1 MNSRSRMMAMV
12 VGTLVAVAVASS
24 AHAANNCG
32 NVPPRD
38 GTGQQLGRRNAA
50 RVSMVSTLKLAWR
63 YALPLQLTG
72 FGWGPGD
79 GTGFGGDG
87 PLDGT
92 GYGPGGGEAI
102 GICDGTGPNGTITR
116 RGR

>member
-1 MNSRSRMMAMV
+1 MNTRIRMTAVV
-12 VGTLVAVAVASS
+12 VGVLAAMAIASS

-38 GTGQQLGRRNAA
+38 GTGQQLGRRMGV
-50 RVSMVSTLKLAWR
+50 RSTLATVKLVWR
-63 YALPLQLTG
+63 YALPIQLTG
-72 FGWGPGD
+72 AGWGPGD

-92 GYGPGGGEAI
+92 GYGPGGGEGI
-102 GICDGTGPNGTITR
+102 GLCDGTGPNGTITR